1 MATTVEI
8 NDAMFCEP
16 HLREVCSD
24 CSYDGREENDSFFGL
39 DPMDR
44 DEIDSPAVTKNKDGI
59 YQCKKHG
66 SAGKHNI
73 TFIAHSAIYN
83 TRHKPECK
91 QCFNWKKQITRARTE
106 AKKAGRN

>member
-66 SAGKHNI
+66 SA
-73 TFIAHSAIYN
+73 
-83 TRHKPECK
+83 ECK